1 MWYEIKWSLNEF
13 SFDWIWE
20 DIKRKLLE
28 KVLPWAK
35 QKAEYVLKYIKEG
48 VSDYIKQYWEKIDEK
63 DFYLTFNGLFFVEPR
78 EKINEYKQKIER
90 VNVKIIREE
99 EIKIDKEAKP
109 YICLTH
115 YYVIWDDS
123 EIRLKVEL
131 DCYKKEIQDF
141 IYKQARIYRDIEYF
155 NKRPLDDN
163 LVLAFLEWRCKL
175 DTLLLQCLWTSKL

>member
-1 MWYEIKWSLNEF
+1 M
-13 SFDWIWE
+13 
-20 DIKRKLLE
+20 
-28 KVLPWAK
+28 
-35 QKAEYVLKYIKEG
+35 
-48 VSDYIKQYWEKIDEK
+48 
-63 DFYLTFNGLFFVEPR
+63 FFVEPR
-78 EKINEYKQKIER
+78 EKINEYKEKTER

-123 EIRLKVEL
+123 EIKLKVEL

-141 IYKQARIYRDIEYF
+141 IYEQARIYRDIEYF

-163 LVLAFLEWRCKL
+163 LVLAFLEWRCKF
-175 DTLLLQCLWTSKL
+175 DTLLLQCLWINKL